1 VLDVEKQALLV
12 LAHGLSACGD
22 HHSILTFASRRH
34 SWVRVET
41 VKSFEE
47 PMGAAV
53 ERRIGALKPGYYTR
67 IGPAV
72 RHAAAE
78 LARQPQRKKLLLVLT
93 DGKPNDVGHYEGR
106 LRSRIRAR
114 RCGRPGGR
122 ASRCSALPS
131 TPALNPTFPRYSGA
145 AAMPS
150 SATSVA
156 CRRRCRRYTGN
167 WRDETGQNLSI
178 ELQISINR

>member
-1 VLDVEKQALLV
+1 
-12 LAHGLSACGD
+12 
-22 HHSILTFASRRH
+22 
-34 SWVRVET
+34 VRVET

-53 ERRIGALKPGYYTR
+53 ERRIGALKPGYYTH

-78 LARQPQRKKLLLVLT
+78 LAGQPQRKKLLLVLT
-93 DGKPNDVGHYEGR
+93 EGKPHDIDHYEGR
-106 LRSRIRAR
+106 FAVEDTRKAVR
-114 RCGRPGGR
+114 RPGGR
-122 ASRCSALPS
+122 ALRCSASPS
-131 TPALNPTFPRYSGA
+131 TPALNPSSPRRSGA

-150 SATSVA
+150 SATSVV
-156 CRRRCRRYTGN
+156 CRRSCRRSTGN
-167 WRDETGQNLSI
+167 WRDETGQNSSM